1 MKIKIFGG
9 IIMPELPEVQTVVD
23 SLRPKICDKR
33 FSKVEVLEEV
43 LVEKPE
49 IEEFKDILTEQKIE
63 SIRRRGKYIIMELGN
78 GYYLV
83 THLRMTGRFIYNDT
97 VEEVGEYDYILFE
110 FVEGGELRLGSKR
123 KFTRVYLVDDLAEAG
138 SLTDLGPEPLSDE
151 FTLDEF
157 RNMIAKRRGRMK
169 PLLLN
174 QKFIAGIGSIYAD
187 ESLFIAG
194 IHPERKADTLNGG
207 EITELYEAIKTVLA
221 EGIKHRGTTK
231 WDYVDASGEAGSY
244 QDELRVYDRAGEEC
258 FVCGTMVQR
267 IEVGSRSAYFCPRCQ
282 PMED

>member
-1 MKIKIFGG
+1 
-9 IIMPELPEVQTVVD
+9 MPELPEVQTVVD